1 MLDQVGE
8 RFQDALDSVEATAG
22 RWGIGSALLGV
33 ALAIGVIV
41 FGIAAFI
48 LVFAVLVEL
57 VP

>member
-1 MLDQVGE
+1 MLDYLGE
-8 RFQDALDSVEATAG
+8 RLQAAIDSVEATAG
-22 RWGIGSALLGV
+22 RRGLGSVLLGV

-48 LVFAVLVEL
+48 VVFAILVEL

>member
-1 MLDQVGE
+1 MLDQLGE
-8 RFQDALDSVEATAG
+8 RLQDALDSVEATAG
-22 RWGIGSALLGV
+22 RRGFGSVWLGA

-48 LVFAVLVEL
+48 LVFVVLVEL